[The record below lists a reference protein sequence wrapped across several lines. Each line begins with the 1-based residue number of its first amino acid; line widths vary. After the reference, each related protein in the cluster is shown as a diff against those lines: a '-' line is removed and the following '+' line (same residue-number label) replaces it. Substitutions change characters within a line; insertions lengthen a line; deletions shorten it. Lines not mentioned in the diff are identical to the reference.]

1 MFCQNCSREEVDNP
15 TFCRGCGARL
25 VVPAIGVVKGSCPK
39 CLREID
45 GDRASCP
52 FCGEPSRP
60 GTAKDDKNTTPTEGP
75 MSKVFGWIG
84 FGIGVVLMIV
94 FIPASESM
102 IINFIIG
109 GAVGAVGGGIGSLV
123 GSLLDKK

>member
-1 MFCQNCSREEVDNP
+1 
-15 TFCRGCGARL
+15 
-25 VVPAIGVVKGSCPK
+25 
-39 CLREID
+39 
-45 GDRASCP
+45 
-52 FCGEPSRP
+52 
-60 GTAKDDKNTTPTEGP
+60 